1 MRRGSEPATANAGV
15 SRALLVFW
23 TRYLPPLIVA
33 LGGALRFRQFLS
45 NRSQWLDEI
54 QLSNDVIAT
63 GYAHLFGALGSKQVT
78 PPGYLLVAHTFVKI
92 FGSSDYVLRL
102 LPFIAGLVSL
112 IVFWWL
118 ARRVLSPWARPVAL
132 LLFATAP
139 ALIYYSG
146 EAKQYGVEQFATLV
160 IAATTL
166 WLFRGEITLGRAVSW
181 GVVCA
186 VAIWFSYTGVFVVA
200 AAGAT
205 ACCLVAWRRQWRQLL
220 HVCAGGVISAASFA
234 AVFRIQL
241 NQVGPDDSA
250 VHGFWTTRHM
260 FAPQPVRLDTTLS
273 WLPLVLR
280 RAADNP
286 LGSTAGVLVAV
297 LLVLG
302 LAALLV
308 PRAVSSHRQRA
319 LLAGIG
325 LGTFVIAVSAAV
337 LDRYP
342 LGLRLAVY
350 GMPLLFLVAAAAIDV
365 SAPRW
370 AYLGIIPALL
380 LLLAFDRS
388 IGTGLTRLVHPERK
402 EESKPVLA
410 YVARHR
416 EPGDLI
422 LVHRDS
428 DAAMGYYGHRL
439 GLTTFATFFL
449 EPRAGC
455 DDAAQLA
462 PVRRARRFWIVIT
475 HADSGEPRDAV
486 PQWVAQFATVAHV
499 VDAVR
504 ATGAHAYLFVANPP
518 DQPGRIAPRWPHG
531 CVTLHAVSSAA
542 SQLADHTT

>member
-1 MRRGSEPATANAGV
+1 MRHGSEPASTNAGV
-15 SRALLVFW
+15 PRALLVVW

-33 LGGALRFRQFLS
+33 LGCALRMRQFLS

-54 QLSNDVIAT
+54 QLSQDVIAT
-63 GYAHLFGALGSKQVT
+63 GYTHLFGALGSNQVT
-78 PPGYLLVAHTFVKI
+78 PPGYLLVEHTFVEM

-102 LPFIAGLVSL
+102 LPFIASLASL
-112 IVFWWL
+112 IVFWQL

-160 IAATTL
+160 IAAMML
-166 WLFRGEITLGRAVSW
+166 WLFRGEITLGRAMSW
-181 GVVCA
+181 GCVCA
-186 VAIWFSYTGVFVVA
+186 LAIWFSYTGVFVVA
-200 AAGAT
+200 AAAAT
-205 ACCLVAWRRQWRQLL
+205 ACLLLARRRHWRQLL
-220 HVCAGGVISAASFA
+220 YICAGGAVGAASFV

-241 NQVGPDDSA
+241 NQVGPDDAA

-273 WLPLVLR
+273 WLPSVLR
-280 RAADNP
+280 RVAANP

-308 PRAVSSHRQRA
+308 PRAASSATGQRA

-325 LGTFVIAVSAAV
+325 VGTFAIAVSAAV

-350 GMPLLFLVAAAAIDV
+350 GMPLVFLVAAAAIDV
-365 SAPRW
+365 SAPRR

-388 IGTGLTRLVHPERK
+388 IATGMTQLVHPETK

-410 YVARHR
+410 YIAKHQ

-422 LVHRDS
+422 VVHRDS
-428 DAAMGYYGHRL
+428 GEAMLYYGSRL
-439 GLTTFATFFL
+439 GLSTSATFFL
-449 EPRAGC
+449 EPRAEC

-462 PVRRARRFWIVIT
+462 PLRRARRFWIVIT
-475 HADSGEPRDAV
+475 HADSGEPRDHV
-486 PQWVAQFATVAHV
+486 PRWVAQFGTVAHV
-499 VDAVR
+499 VDAVA
-504 ATGAHAYLFVANPP
+504 ATGAHAYLFATDRPEHAA
-518 DQPGRIAPRWPHG
+518 RAAPRWPHG
-531 CVTLHAVSSAA
+531 CLTLHAVSI
-542 SQLADHTT
+542 